1 MVNDRNLGSVL
12 VKLTNSS
19 FANGLAEIFLN
30 NVDNQ
35 NNSQTF
41 VISKVVEIEDL
52 LGFDKKRLMKN
63 LVSKIGNRYENL
75 IIIVDF
81 KEKFPTSAQSIELR
95 SFRNILDIIVEQT
108 NIKNVVNIISEIG
121 LDGDPDDY
129 YRALQ
134 YAAVINIAQAFAL
147 RLGSS
152 NVNINSICVPQ
163 DLVSMKYS
171 DVLGLSCSSLTK
183 FLLSSESN
191 NITGQTL
198 SLSNKILR

>member
-52 LGFDKKRLMKN
+52 LGFDKERLMKN

-75 IIIVDF
+75 IIVVDF
-81 KEKFPTSAQSIELR
+81 KEKFPTNAQSIELR

-108 NIKNVVNIISEIG
+108 SVKNVVNIISEIG

>member
-1 MVNDRNLGSVL
+1 MVNDRKLGSVL

-121 LDGDPDDY
+121 LDGDPDD
-129 YRALQ
+129 
-134 YAAVINIAQAFAL
+134 
-147 RLGSS
+147 
-152 NVNINSICVPQ
+152 
-163 DLVSMKYS
+163 
-171 DVLGLSCSSLTK
+171 
-183 FLLSSESN
+183 
-191 NITGQTL
+191 
-198 SLSNKILR
+198 

>member
-1 MVNDRNLGSVL
+1 MVNDRKLGSVL

-52 LGFDKKRLMKN
+52 LGFDKERLMKN

-75 IIIVDF
+75 IIVVDF
-81 KEKFPTSAQSIELR
+81 KEKFPTCSQSIELR